1 MDIVTVL
8 LEGLGTEE
16 MGRKVQDWEAEP
28 RTQGMRVTGEPFVL
42 EEAVQQF
49 PVASVCGE
57 GR

>member
-1 MDIVTVL
+1 MVTVL

-16 MGRKVQDWEAEP
+16 MGRKVHAWEWEP
-28 RTQGMRVTGEPFVL
+28 RTQGLRVTGEPFVL